1 MGKNKKKLSEI
12 KDALLSKTSYIKNDE
27 RPVEK
32 VQNIQSAE
40 SMVEI
45 DKQLFSKIK
54 VLASLYKKSREEVI
68 NEALSHYL
76 RLKKL
81 DIEEALK
88 NIVVGS
94 EDDE

>member
-1 MGKNKKKLSEI
+1 MGKSKKKLSEI
-12 KDALLSKTSYIKNDE
+12 KDALMAKTSFIKNNAE
-27 RPVEK
+27 PIEIPAVLGE
-32 VQNIQSAE
+32 NI
-40 SMVEI
+40 VEI
-45 DKQLFSKIK
+45 DKQVYSKFK
-54 VLASLYKKSREEVI
+54 LLARFQKKAPVILI

-81 DIEEALK
+81 DIDEALK